1 MNEQVKGYILITAI
15 VGTSIV
21 TYNAVSDGLNSVY
34 KPDENFD
41 KQKAAEIKNWHKV
54 VAGYCAIACTSTI
67 ANFIGRTLY
76 KA

>member
-1 MNEQVKGYILITAI
+1 MNERVKGYILITAI
-15 VGTSIV
+15 VGTSII
-21 TYNAVSDGLNSVY
+21 TYNAVSDGLNSIY
-34 KPDENFD
+34 KPDEQFD

-54 VAGYCAIACTSTI
+54 VAGYVAIAWTSNV